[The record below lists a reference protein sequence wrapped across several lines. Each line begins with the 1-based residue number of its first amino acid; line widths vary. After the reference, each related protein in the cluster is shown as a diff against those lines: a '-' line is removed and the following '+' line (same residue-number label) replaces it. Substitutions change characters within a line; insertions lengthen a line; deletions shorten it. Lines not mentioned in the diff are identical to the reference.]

1 MSNKINL
8 KEIEKKVYLS
18 YHQDG
23 LLDLFLGLAIIL
35 FGVGMATDQAYIGTI
50 MPAIL
55 FPMWAA
61 VKKSITIP
69 RIGNVNFGMDR
80 KIRIKKE
87 YAFFVVFFSITVIA
101 GVVMFVAHGNMS
113 KELDAFLRKFVMLPM
128 GIIGVVGFSF
138 LAYWKQIN
146 RYYLLAVLILI
157 FIIGGPLLN
166 IPHPEYFIALSVVI
180 FLVGLFFLI
189 KFLMQNPKVSGE
201 LS

>member
-1 MSNKINL
+1 MSDKINL

-23 LLDLFLGLAIIL
+23 LLDLFLGIAIIL
-35 FGVGMATDQAYIGTI
+35 FGIGMATDQSYIGGI

-61 VKKSITIP
+61 IKKSITIP
-69 RIGNVNFGMDR
+69 RIGNVNFGTDR
-80 KIRIKKE
+80 KIRMKKE
-87 YAFFVVFFSITVIA
+87 YTFFVIFFSITVIA
-101 GVVMFVAHGNMS
+101 GLVMFFAFGNMPAR
-113 KELDAFLRKFVMLPM
+113 LDALLRKFIMLPL
-128 GIIGVVGFSF
+128 GIIGAFGFSF

-146 RYYLLAVLILI
+146 RYYILAILILV
-157 FIIGGPLLN
+157 FILAGPLLE
-166 IPHPEYFIALSVVI
+166 IPHPIYFIALGMVL

-189 KFLMQNPKVSGE
+189 RFLIQNPKVSGE